1 MAMMPTEQFPGTAL
15 AAGGPCGAVRVL
27 TFGQEPGACPAMLP
41 ADGACTWRGL
51 ADGGV
56 HLWTMNLGADGTD
69 DARHLALL
77 DLAEQ
82 ERAARFAFPVHRH
95 RFVRRH
101 AIGRRILARYLD
113 CAPEEI
119 RFAYGDYGKP
129 CLAPLQPQQRV
140 QFSASS
146 SEDVGCLAVTLDR
159 AVGVDVEVP
168 TKAKREAWRSVA
180 ETAFHRDETAAL
192 FRLPAER
199 AGKVFFRL
207 WTLKEAY
214 CKALGTGL
222 QSLEQAP
229 SLHQIA
235 ADDSGAAC
243 PLSHQGRT
251 WLCRSLAL
259 PMPNSVVA
267 SLVVERWHPGRAG

>member
-1 MAMMPTEQFPGTAL
+1 MPTEQLLDSAF
-15 AAGGPCGAVRVL
+15 AAGDPSGRVRVL
-27 TFGQEPGACPAMLP
+27 ALDRELRAGPAMP
-41 ADGACTWRGL
+41 TADGPCSWGGL
-51 ADGGV
+51 SSGGV
-56 HLWTMNLGADGTD
+56 HLWMLDLGPDRID
-69 DARHLALL
+69 DACHLALL
-77 DLAEQ
+77 DSAEQ
-82 ERAARFAFPVHRH
+82 ERATRFAFPVHRQ
-95 RFVRRH
+95 RFIRRH
-101 AIGRRILARYLD
+101 ATARRILARYLD
-113 CAPEEI
+113 CAPEAI

-129 CLAPLQPQQRV
+129 CLAPPQHQRRL

-180 ETAFHRDETAAL
+180 KTAFHGDEAAAL
-192 FRLPAER
+192 SRLPAER
-199 AGKVFFRL
+199 AGEVFFTL

-235 ADDSGAAC
+235 VNDSGGAC
-243 PLSHQGRT
+243 ALSHQGRE

-259 PMPNSVVA
+259 PNGTA
-267 SLVVERWHPGRAG
+267 GSLIVGERDMGPAQ

>member
-1 MAMMPTEQFPGTAL
+1 MAMLPTEQLLDAAF
-15 AAGGPCGAVRVL
+15 AAGGPCGAGRVL
-27 TFGQEPGACPAMLP
+27 TFGQEPEAGPAMP
-41 ADGACTWRGL
+41 TADDACSWRGL
-51 ADGGV
+51 LGGGV
-56 HLWTMNLGADGTD
+56 HVWTMDLGADRID

-77 DLAEQ
+77 DLEEQ
-82 ERAARFAFPVHRH
+82 ERAARFAFPVHRQ
-95 RFVRRH
+95 RFIRRH

-119 RFAYGDYGKP
+119 RFAYGDYDKP
-129 CLAPLQPQQRV
+129 CLAPTQNQRCL

-146 SEDVGCLAVTLDR
+146 SEDVGCLAVTLNR

-180 ETAFHRDETAAL
+180 ETAFHRDEVAAL
-192 FRLPAER
+192 LRLPAER
-199 AGKVFFRL
+199 AGEMFFRL

-235 ADDSGAAC
+235 ADDSGGAC
-243 PLSHQGRT
+243 PLSHLGRT
-251 WLCRSLAL
+251 WLCQSLAL
-259 PMPNSVVA
+259 PNSGA
-267 SLVVERWHPGRAG
+267 ALVVEQRGPSAAS